1 MIRSGGEWQGQVAR
15 LVSLLAAIL
24 AEHTG
29 AEEADTM
36 ANHRQSYQLRN
47 TALKYNLIAAEQ
59 LLAERLH
66 WVVRWRAVAERVR
79 C

>member
-1 MIRSGGEWQGQVAR
+1 M
-15 LVSLLAAIL
+15 
-24 AEHTG
+24 T
-29 AEEADTM
+29 
-36 ANHRQSYQLRN
+36 NHRQSYQLRN